1 MPSQLQINGPITQG
15 AVSIQVLWKQMGV
28 FPKEKEQRD
37 ELSEVVLGHLIASVE
52 NLTNFIDLHFL

>member
-1 MPSQLQINGPITQG
+1 
-15 AVSIQVLWKQMGV
+15 MGV

-52 NLTNFIDLHFL
+52 NLTNFIDLHFLQKRVDAQAEKLFR

>member
-1 MPSQLQINGPITQG
+1 
-15 AVSIQVLWKQMGV
+15 MGV